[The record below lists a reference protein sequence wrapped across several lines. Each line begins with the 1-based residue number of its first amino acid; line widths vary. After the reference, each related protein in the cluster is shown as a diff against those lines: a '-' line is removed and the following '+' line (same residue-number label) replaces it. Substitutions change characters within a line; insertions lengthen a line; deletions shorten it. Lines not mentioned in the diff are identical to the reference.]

1 MKSQHTSGA
10 TFTTAF
16 AGALAAARTT
26 ALAAALA
33 AVPLAAVPLAA
44 AAAEVP
50 ASRAGAR
57 DISRD
62 ASSSVAREVSRAVR
76 DVTREVTREA
86 GTVQR
91 EATRE
96 VARDVREITSEVRD
110 LTREVMREVRE
121 AIDRA
126 EDQRREDRRGPD
138 QTERVTKSFKVGR
151 TGVLDLSTFVGTV
164 TIAGGAGEE
173 IAIDAVKRVR
183 AATPEEAK
191 KQFGGL
197 TLTMTERA
205 GRVEVRTEYSTRDIR
220 GAVDFTIK
228 MPADGSAFV
237 KSMSGDIKVTG
248 VKGELRLDAV
258 SGDVVVSGAGPIV
271 RAKSMSG
278 DLQVSDVAG
287 DGEVSL
293 NTMSGTITV
302 QKVRARSLEA
312 TGISGDVYVT
322 DVTCERATLHSTSGD
337 LQFAGPLV
345 KGGRYE
351 FRSHSGDVTVAPVN
365 PTGFEVE
372 ASTFSGTFKSDF
384 PVTLRSVGPSTTT
397 TAPPPKPPKPPTPPT
412 PPDRS
417 GQRPDRPDRP
427 APPDAPRGR
436 DLPGRMVQGTY
447 GDASS
452 LLFLASFSGDVT
464 IVKK

>member
-1 MKSQHTSGA
+1 MTSQHISA
-10 TFTTAF
+10 TAF
-16 AGALAAARTT
+16 T
-26 ALAAALA
+26 AALA
-33 AVPLAAVPLAA
+33 AVLLAAPP
-44 AAAEVP
+44 AAAEQLS
-50 ASRAGAR
+50 ASRDTTREMQREVARAAVLEATREVR
-57 DISRD
+57 DI
-62 ASSSVAREVSRAVR
+62 A
-76 DVTREVTREA
+76 REVTRE
-86 GTVQR
+86 V
-91 EATRE
+91 
-96 VARDVREITSEVRD
+96 
-110 LTREVMREVRE
+110 VRE
-121 AIDRA
+121 AIRDD
-126 EDQRREDRRGPD
+126 EGQRREDRRGPD

-151 TGVLDLSTFVGTV
+151 TGVLDLSAFVGTV

-278 DLQVSDVAG
+278 DLQVSGVAG

-302 QKVRARSLEA
+302 QKVKARSLEA

-337 LQFAGPLV
+337 LQFTGPLV

-412 PPDRS
+412 PPDR
-417 GQRPDRPDRP
+417 GGRPDRPDRP

-436 DLPGRMVQGTY
+436 DLPGRTVQGTY
-447 GDASS
+447 GDAGS